1 MLQKIESYIR
11 ENNMLEEGDRVC
23 VALSGGADSVCLLL
37 VLRELEKAW
46 NLKLSAIHVEHG
58 IRGEESKKDEQ
69 FVRELCARLH
79 LELQCKSVDVKTYA
93 QENKLGIEEAAR
105 SLRYQYFEEVAKQ
118 SAGRCKIA
126 IAHHMEDNAETVLF
140 QMIRGSGMQ
149 GLCGMSPVREEDEVT
164 YIRPLLAVSRKEI
177 EAFLKAHE
185 QDYCVDATNTDLEYS
200 RNRIRNVI
208 LPELTQ
214 VNSQAILHINQA
226 AGRIRKI
233 QEDVMAVA
241 DKYAE
246 QVYEK
251 HDSAVVFHID
261 ELKRTPESYR
271 AEVVRKAL
279 FEVAGKKKD
288 IGAIHV
294 EAILELMDKQSGKQI
309 DLPYHMVAFREY
321 GRICLQRTVVEEPE
335 PIPENQGGIGVTQEL
350 LEELMQ
356 LCLESGEGCTRMELP
371 SGKSVNLRL
380 FSYSNLRDEISK
392 KPYTKWFDYDKIKSG
407 FVIRKRCSGDYFVA
421 DGQGHTKKLKEYFI
435 NEKVPAVLRNQ
446 IDLMA
451 IDSEIIWIVGK
462 RISEKYKVTYGT
474 KYVLE
479 IQYNGGIL

>member
-11 ENNMLEEGDRVC
+11 ENNMLKEGDCVC

-37 VLRELEKAW
+37 ALRELEKTW

-58 IRGEESKKDEQ
+58 IRGDESKMDEQ

-79 LELQCKSVDVKTYA
+79 LELQCKSVDVRTYA

-105 SLRYQYFEEVAKQ
+105 VLRYQYFEEVAKQ
-118 SAGRCKIA
+118 SAGKCKIA

-149 GLCGMSPVREEDEVT
+149 GMCGMSPVRKEEDVT
-164 YIRPLLAVSRKEI
+164 YIRPLLAVSREEI
-177 EAFLKAHE
+177 EAYLAAHE
-185 QDYCVDATNTDLEYS
+185 QAYCIDATNADLEYS
-200 RNRIRNVI
+200 RNRIRNVV
-208 LPELTQ
+208 LPELMS

-226 AGRIRKI
+226 AERIRKI
-233 QEDVMAVA
+233 QEDVMAIA

-261 ELKRTPESYR
+261 ELRRVPESYR
-271 AEVVRKAL
+271 AEIVRKAL
-279 FEVAGKKKD
+279 FEVAGQKKD

-309 DLPYHMVAFREY
+309 DLPYHMLAFREY
-321 GRICLQRTVVEEPE
+321 GRICLQRTVTEETE
-335 PIPENQGGIGVTQEL
+335 RMPENQVEICVTQEIL
-350 LEELMQ
+350 SDLMQ
-356 LCLESGEGCTRMELP
+356 LCQKSGEGCITMELSP
-371 SGKSVNLRL
+371 GKSVNLRL
-380 FSYSNLRDEISK
+380 FSYNNLRDEISK
-392 KPYTKWFDYDKIKSG
+392 KPYTKWFDYDKIKNG

-446 IDLMA
+446 MDLVA
-451 IDSEIIWIVGK
+451 IGSEIVWIVGK
-462 RISEKYKVTYGT
+462 RISEKYKITYDT
-474 KYVLE
+474 QYVLE
-479 IQYNGGIL
+479 IQYNGGML